1 MRWLAFLFL
10 CFVTCISYG
19 QVTYG
24 NDFLN
29 IGVGARAHGMSGAVI
44 ASVSDVNAAYWNP
57 AGLSHIK
64 DPLQLGVMHSEWF
77 GGVGKYDH
85 IALAKRFNEDKQAVG
100 SLTMIR
106 LAIDQIPNTLN
117 LVAPDGSIRF
127 DNVSEFSAADYGFLL
142 SYASAVGTASEARS
156 IRLGGNVKVL
166 HRLIGPFARA
176 WGFGIDMGVQIIRP
190 AWSIGVAAHDLST
203 TFTGWTF
210 SFTDDQK
217 TVLEK
222 TGNVIPVSSL
232 EKTLPWIGAGFLIN
246 NCKIKKVSI
255 APELGFN
262 AYFDGKRNTLIASD
276 AVSIEPKLGL
286 ELGYE
291 RLVFL
296 RLGYGNIQKIKDEL
310 NLTQYNTRGQANA
323 GVGVKL
329 GKVHIDYALSNI
341 GNQAKEVNYSHIFSA
356 TLSFSKD

>member
-1 MRWLAFLFL
+1 M
-10 CFVTCISYG
+10 
-19 QVTYG
+19 
-24 NDFLN
+24 
-29 IGVGARAHGMSGAVI
+29 GARAHGMSGAVI

-85 IALAKRFNEDKQAVG
+85 IALAKRFNEEKQAVG

-210 SFTDDQK
+210 SFTDEQK